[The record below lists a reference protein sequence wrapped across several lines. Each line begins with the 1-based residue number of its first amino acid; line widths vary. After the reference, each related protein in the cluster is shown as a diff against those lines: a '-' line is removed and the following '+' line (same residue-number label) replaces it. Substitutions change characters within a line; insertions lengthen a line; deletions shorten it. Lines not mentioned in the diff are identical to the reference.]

1 METQSA
7 FEKAREQYKNKTTNG
22 VGFVKDIGNQK
33 SKEENKERIEL
44 EDNSIYSH
52 LPDNLFKIPSF
63 EYKDLNKEAFSQKT
77 VEERSQYVQT
87 LVELGANNNK
97 SILVLLS
104 LLYSTD
110 LYVKKIIDFLHQSQ
124 EESQL
129 SLFKRTLEEVSKTIE
144 TKLNVVVSKNV
155 DKAENNLTTKLQVVE
170 ELVNNFIKVEDSFKN
185 KINELKSLNL
195 QVENNN
201 SKFQT
206 SINNG
211 TEIMNTLFLSLENK
225 VEEILNSIAEEILE
239 SQISSLD
246 ENFQKKLD
254 ESVQK
259 LNGILKQERDEGNT
273 LLTIANDKIHQALTQ
288 IVTTLE
294 SEKFNI
300 SKEIIAGVN
309 NGINNN
315 FNSLVSQTLPQ
326 IDQKLTDWVDKTLVV
341 KMKAPLDSITKEN
354 NQLKTNITNLNT
366 TVSEYKKEMDN
377 VKDKMSKIFYGALFL
392 GATNLVLILMFLLK
406 K

>member
-1 METQSA
+1 MTKSA
-7 FEKAREQYKNKTTNG
+7 FELAREKLKNKNQNSTEF
-22 VGFVKDIGNQK
+22 VGDINNQK
-33 SKEENKERIEL
+33 IKEENKERVIEV
-44 EDNSIYSH
+44 EDNSIFSN
-52 LPDNLFKIPSF
+52 LPDNLFKIPNF

-77 VEERSQYVQT
+77 VEERSKYVQT

-110 LYVKKIIDFLHQSQ
+110 LYVKNIIDFLHKSQ
-124 EESQL
+124 EEMQI
-129 SLFKRTLEEVSKTIE
+129 SLNEKTLEEVSKTIE

-288 IVTTLE
+288 IVNTLE

>member
-225 VEEILNSIAEEILE
+225 VEGILNSIAEEILE

-259 LNGILKQERDEGNT
+259 LNGILKQEREEGNT

-377 VKDKMSKIFYGALFL
+377 VKDKMNKIFYGALFL

>member
-225 VEEILNSIAEEILE
+225 VEGILNSIAEEILE

-259 LNGILKQERDEGNT
+259 LNGILKQEREEGNT

-326 IDQKLTDWVDKTLVV
+326 IDQKLNDWVDKTLVV

-377 VKDKMSKIFYGALFL
+377 VKDKMNKIFYGALFL

>member
-225 VEEILNSIAEEILE
+225 VEGILNSIAEEILE

>member
-1 METQSA
+1 M
-7 FEKAREQYKNKTTNG
+7 
-22 VGFVKDIGNQK
+22 
-33 SKEENKERIEL
+33 
-44 EDNSIYSH
+44 
-52 LPDNLFKIPSF
+52 
-63 EYKDLNKEAFSQKT
+63 NKEAFSQKT

-288 IVTTLE
+288 IVNTLE

-326 IDQKLTDWVDKTLVV
+326 IDQKLTVWVDKTLVV